1 MKKSRWMSILAAF
14 MLPIQTC
21 AAQAMPTAA
30 PNVTPVPTAPRVTAM
45 PTAAVYEDGLTE
57 NQVVALPTS
66 APLPRLTFE
75 DAGNEY
81 GFGDREAYYAGQT
94 VGLSAEEAAR
104 VPAVQLRYNT
114 GERAAKSVLN
124 QVENVVLGVYDLP
137 AEQYEGEGVF
147 TILPDRALTDEEL
160 LQLIDAFETLGRTFD
175 PAALTWR
182 NCMRGGSVES
192 TRGYTAEEADRY
204 TSLIGLYKRG
214 TAAPERAFT
223 ALPCDDGVGI
233 ISLASGLYSG
243 LEGFRFHPARRLTD
257 EELLELAACEAGEQ
271 SATSDEYNTY
281 EAQARKEM
289 NRLLGMPLSAKRL
302 AEFIDEENH
311 FCVWGTDRQIYQ
323 VQFES
328 ADLPGRV
335 LCAHIDTQT
344 GLLAWGAIYGPTTGM
359 YSDLH
364 RDPFERKWQDIA
376 AAWVREHLKDD
387 IAIVGTECG
396 GEVSLQ
402 SIGYGACVFVNLA
415 DGASYQLSIAFS
427 SEQPYDIQYCD
438 KTRTQN
444 RADYYKA
451 YSGEA

>member
-1 MKKSRWMSILAAF
+1 MKKIRWMSILAAF

-30 PNVTPVPTAPRVTAM
+30 SYATPIPTAPRVTAM
-45 PTAAVYEDGLTE
+45 PTAAAYEDGLTE

-66 APLPRLTFE
+66 APIPRLTFE
-75 DAGNEY
+75 DAGKEY

-94 VGLSAEEAAR
+94 VGLTAEEAAR
-104 VPAVQLRYNT
+104 VPAIQLRYNT

-124 QVENVVLGVYDLP
+124 QVDNVVLGVYDLP
-137 AEQYEGEGVF
+137 AEQYEGESVF

-160 LQLIDAFETLGRTFD
+160 LQLIDAFETLGHTFD

-192 TRGYTAEEADRY
+192 TRGYTAEEADRFNN
-204 TSLIGLYKRG
+204 LLGLYKRD

-223 ALPCDDGVGI
+223 ALPCDDGVGM
-233 ISLASGLYSG
+233 ISLAADLYSG
-243 LEGFRFHPARRLTD
+243 LDGFRFYPARRLTD

-289 NRLLGMPLSAKRL
+289 NRLLGMPLSAKRQ
-302 AEFIDEENH
+302 AELIEVEKQ
-311 FCVWGTDRQIYQ
+311 FCDWGTDRQIYQ
-323 VQFES
+323 ALFES
-328 ADLPGRV
+328 ADLPGCF
-335 LCAHIDTQT
+335 LYAHIDTQT
-344 GLLAWGAIYGPTTGM
+344 GLLAWGTVYGSNTGM

-364 RDPFERKWQDIA
+364 CDPFDPKWQDIA
-376 AAWVREHLKDD
+376 VQWVREHLKDD

-402 SIGYGACVFVNLA
+402 SIGYGACVFVKLA
-415 DGASYQLSIAFS
+415 NGASYQLSIAFS
-427 SEQPYDIQYCD
+427 SEQPYDIQYCN
-438 KTRTQN
+438 KQRTQN
-444 RADYYKA
+444 RADYFKA